1 MQCWGLDQGP
11 CVCWI
16 SLLPTKVPFP
26 FFFFSIWDKAFVDLK
41 LSIGFTDIH
50 QHALLS
56 FQFETGFLLFP
67 LHLLP
72 LPAPHS
78 FRFSA
83 TGAYPHSFLL
93 TVLHSFPASNSACD
107 WASFSPSTCK
117 LVLLWCS
124 DFMVWEFPTLFTC
137 LCFKLMLSKQAI
149 FLYLVFGGSAL
160 LWSWRRGPWCPLMQF
175 SFLSLM
181 TRHWKSSCS
190 LLMCVCLS
198 WEGRH
203 FYHLCP
209 VERWARWTSSCIP
222 RCLERYVPIQ
232 VGSGGQGIET
242 RFQPDAQVSASAS
255 APVIVCPFMI
265 VSAFTP
271 FFSRTFSCSLFPF
284 ESMTFSFW
292 RTNNLILRKKKL
304 VSRDEAG
311 KWFKLGDFWFH
322 VPFWVGWVVFPS
334 SSLRL
339 FCLTL

>member
-1 MQCWGLDQGP
+1 MPCFLFSLRQGFSFSLF
-11 CVCWI
+11 I
-16 SLLPTKVPFP
+16 SFHCRLPIP
-26 FFFFSIWDKAFVDLK
+26 S
-41 LSIGFTDIH
+41 
-50 QHALLS
+50 
-56 FQFETGFLLFP
+56 GFLPQERTPIPSCWLF
-67 LHLLP
+67 
-72 LPAPHS
+72 
-78 FRFSA
+78 
-83 TGAYPHSFLL
+83 
-93 TVLHSFPASNSACD
+93 LHSFPASNSACD